1 MPEGHTSARP
11 RSDPAKVVLVE
22 RWRMDGVGD
31 DHHSLNLLALDE
43 MDLEGFH
50 RIAGVS
56 GVEPVRPI
64 PIAQENQYR
73 LGAGTT
79 GSRDHGDVT
88 VAAGS
93 GSLSR
98 GLFRIHDPS
107 IPEPVPATI
116 EHLSGEAVEQI
127 TKALIPCGGY
137 VRWASVIV
145 TLSPQQIPFSL

>member
-11 RSDPAKVVLVE
+11 RPDPAKIVLVE
-22 RWRMDGVGD
+22 RWRMDGVGE

-73 LGAGTT
+73 LGTGTAR
-79 GSRDHGDVT
+79 SRDH
-88 VAAGS
+88 
-93 GSLSR
+93 
-98 GLFRIHDPS
+98 
-107 IPEPVPATI
+107 
-116 EHLSGEAVEQI
+116 
-127 TKALIPCGGY
+127 
-137 VRWASVIV
+137 
-145 TLSPQQIPFSL
+145 